1 MLSDFKP
8 ELILDKEYPEDALPD
23 FKPAFILQQC
33 GDGIITK
40 QQALQLTGLYELGY
54 VDFVFDPFGF
64 DDNYVDIIYN
74 KTN

>member
-1 MLSDFKP
+1 MLSDWEP
-8 ELILDKEYPEDALPD
+8 EILLDKEYPDDALPD

-33 GDGIITK
+33 GHGIITQ

-54 VDFVFDPFGF
+54 VDFVFNPFAAE
-64 DDNYVDIIYN
+64 DNYVDIVYN